1 MHEEHKNIIDF
12 FFSNDIEHLNY
23 HITKEIL
30 MILCYLGPE
39 SNHIIISPSPLIM
52 GKNREKKAVCLW
64 KLKMWSANGSV
75 KLLRISFSD
84 FTV

>member
-1 MHEEHKNIIDF
+1 
-12 FFSNDIEHLNY
+12 
-23 HITKEIL
+23 